1 MLEPLKLRGPELGQE
16 VPQRVEPFGPH
27 HIEALLAVWADSD
40 QPGVLEH
47 LQMLGDRLL
56 SDVEVLGDLVD
67 RTWLVAHQPQ
77 NRASAWLGEGLE
89 RGIAHGGQ
97 DSTRTSIDLYK
108 CRVIPY
114 TSLSLYKQRA
124 FDADLSTSRRGAHE
138 SARHTPGSPRVSRR
152 VDHQGLCLGGGL
164 LADNLVVE
172 VPINSYP
179 TSESFAAALTGFGST
194 VSKVDLLAAMS
205 DGNQAMLLYDLYAEG
220 LGSLRVAEHFTVD
233 DGKITRIRQVHDTAV
248 VRAAGLGG

>member
-1 MLEPLKLRGPELGQE
+1 MLEPLKLRGPELGEE

-27 HIEALLAVWADSD
+27 HIQALLAVWADSD
-40 QPGVLEH
+40 QPGVPEH

-67 RTWLVAHQPQ
+67 GTWLVAHQPQ

-89 RGIAHGGQ
+89 CGIAHGGQ
-97 DSTRTSIDLYK
+97 GSTRTSIDLYK
-108 CRVIPY
+108 CRLIPY
-114 TSLSLYKQRA
+114 TSLNLYKRGHLKLIAAPAEGKPMSSHDTLAVARA
-124 FDADLSTSRRGAHE
+124 YHDAWTNKDFA
-138 SARHTPGSPRVSRR
+138 SAAA
-152 VDHQGLCLGGGL
+152 L
-164 LADNLVVE
+164 LANTLVVE

-179 TSESFAAALTGFGST
+179 TSDSFAAALSSFGST

-205 DGNQAMLLYDLYAEG
+205 DGNQAMLLYDLYAER

>member
-1 MLEPLKLRGPELGQE
+1 
-16 VPQRVEPFGPH
+16 
-27 HIEALLAVWADSD
+27 
-40 QPGVLEH
+40 
-47 LQMLGDRLL
+47 MLGDRLL

-114 TSLSLYKQRA
+114 TSLSLYKRGH
-124 FDADLSTSRRGAHE
+124 FDADRSTGRRGAHE
-138 SARHTPGSPRVSRR
+138 SARHTPRR
-152 VDHQGLCLGGGL
+152 DAWTTKDFASAAAL

-220 LGSLRVAEHFTVD
+220 LGSLRVAERFTVD
-233 DGKITRIRQVHDTAV
+233 AGKITRIRQVHDTAV